1 MFDKFRSDY
10 QYKEIL
16 MAAYKI
22 ISERDFKKQQFRESK
37 KTETML
43 QDIMEQQKI
52 LKEMLEQVKEIRT
65 SQA

>member
-16 MAAYKI
+16 RAAYKI
-22 ISERDFKKQQFRESK
+22 ISERDFKRQQFLESK

-43 QDIMEQQKI
+43 QDIMEQQKK